1 MELRLHRLTGLEQDK
16 LQAEYSEILAQIA
29 EYTAILNDFNLL
41 MNVIREELALILQQ
55 YGDARKTD
63 IVESRIDFS
72 REDLIPEEQM
82 VLTVSK
88 LVMQKL
94 NHCLTTRLSVV
105 VAVVSLQPA

>member
-1 MELRLHRLTGLEQDK
+1 
-16 LQAEYSEILAQIA
+16 
-29 EYTAILNDFNLL
+29 
-41 MNVIREELALILQQ
+41 MNVIKEELALILQQ

-88 LVMQKL
+88 QAMRKL
-94 NHCLTTRLSVV
+94 NHYLTMLLSVV
-105 VAVVSLQPA
+105 VVVVSLQPA